1 MNVLEGAVTS
11 ALNLCSW
18 SEGVKATVE
27 DEGEEGREG
36 GYTGEEEERNAA
48 SSGEKPPKR
57 PRQKNRAPQGH
68 RKRSTDDHDEKNELT
83 FSANR

>member
-1 MNVLEGAVTS
+1 MSVLEGAVTS

-18 SEGVKATVE
+18 SEGEKATAE

-48 SSGEKPPKR
+48 SSGEKAPKR